1 MEREVLTWQQFGDAT
16 RALATAVADSG
27 YQPDVILGIARG
39 GLLPA
44 AAVAYALD
52 RHNLVTVNVEFYT
65 GAEERLEVPMMLP
78 PVLDVTDIAG
88 STVLIVDDVADTG
101 KTLDLV
107 REFCAGHVAEVRSAV
122 IFEKVWSQVHAE
134 YVWGRTDKWIDFPWS
149 AQGPVPG
156 AVPIG

>member
-1 MEREVLTWQQFGDAT
+1 
-16 RALATAVADSG
+16 
-27 YQPDVILGIARG
+27 
-39 GLLPA
+39 
-44 AAVAYALD
+44 
-52 RHNLVTVNVEFYT
+52 
-65 GAEERLEVPMMLP
+65 MMLP

-156 AVPIG
+156 AVPNG